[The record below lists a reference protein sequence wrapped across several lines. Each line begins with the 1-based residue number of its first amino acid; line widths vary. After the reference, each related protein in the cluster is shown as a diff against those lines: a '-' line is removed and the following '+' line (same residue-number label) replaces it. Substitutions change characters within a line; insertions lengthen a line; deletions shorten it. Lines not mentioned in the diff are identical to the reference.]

1 MSHTSI
7 LDRWAD
13 QVERRA
19 TAPALA
25 TAERVWSH
33 QELAGLAA
41 GLRDRLATGTG
52 PVLVACADPVPV
64 VAAILACAATGR
76 PFAPVDTRQPAAR
89 WTALLEDLRPGT
101 VLADAAGRS
110 ALAAAGPGPTVS
122 GQHLTVAGQ
131 GELPLL
137 ATESITPLP
146 WAADDWI
153 GISGPDAGYVYFTS
167 GTTGRPKGIRGSFE
181 AVAHFLDW
189 EIAEFGIAPGT
200 RISML
205 TSPGFDAFLRDAL
218 VPLCAGGTAVLP
230 APGAIPVGAALARW
244 LTEQQV
250 DLLHCVP
257 TVFRT
262 LRAAGLA
269 ADSLPRLRSVLMAG
283 EPVRPADIAWWR
295 GLFGDGKELVN
306 LYGPSETT
314 MTKVFRR
321 LTAEDAEAETVP
333 AGHPMPGVEIGV
345 LVGGRP
351 VVDAIGEIEIRT
363 PFPLRGYLG
372 DAAGGFVAPDRYRT
386 GDLGRLGADGTL
398 EVLGRRDQ
406 QVKVNGARVEL
417 GEIEDLLRRHP
428 AVADVCAA
436 LVEEADGE
444 PVLCAYLVADGATDE
459 ELRAHAAE
467 GLPAAA
473 RPALYLRLA
482 AIPRTLSGKADRRAL
497 PSPAAALA
505 GRTGEQP
512 LDGLEAG
519 IAELWREL
527 LHVPAVGRHDDF
539 ALLGGDSLGIARL
552 LDGLRTRFGVEVPLR
567 VYVGDPTVAGLAAA
581 VAAGRADASPE
592 GGRR

>member
-19 TAPALA
+19 AEPALA
-25 TAERVWSH
+25 TAGRDWSH
-33 QELAGLAA
+33 RELAELAT
-41 GLRDRLATGTG
+41 GLRARLAEGTG

-76 PFAPVDTRQPAAR
+76 AFAPVDTRQPAAR
-89 WTALLEDLRPGT
+89 WTALLADLRPGT
-101 VLADAAGRS
+101 VLADAAGRA
-110 ALAAAGPGPTVS
+110 ALAA
-122 GQHLTVAGQ
+122 AGQ

-137 ATESITPLP
+137 EAESVTGLP
-146 WAADDWI
+146 WTADHWRGLD
-153 GISGPDAGYVYFTS
+153 GPDAGYVYFTS
-167 GTTGRPKGIRGSFE
+167 GTTGRPKGILGSFE

-189 EIAEFGIAPGT
+189 EIAEFAITPGT
-200 RISML
+200 RVSML

-218 VPLCAGGTAVLP
+218 VPLCAGGTAVVP
-230 APGAIPVGAALARW
+230 APGAVPVGAALGDW
-244 LTEQQV
+244 LTEQRI

-262 LRAAGLA
+262 LRAAGLTA
-269 ADSLPRLRSVLMAG
+269 GSLPRLRAALLAG

-295 GLFGDGKELVN
+295 GLFGADKELVN

-333 AGHPMPGVEIGV
+333 AGCPMPGVEVRV
-345 LVGGRP
+345 LVAGRP
-351 VVDAIGEIEIRT
+351 VTEAIGEIEIRT

-372 DAAGGFVAPDRYRT
+372 GTPGGFAGPDRYRT
-386 GDLGRLGADGTL
+386 GDLGRLRADGVL

-406 QVKVNGARVEL
+406 QVKVHGARVEL
-417 GEIEDLLRRHP
+417 GEIEDGLRRHP
-428 AVADVCAA
+428 GVADVCAA
-436 LVEEADGE
+436 LVEETDGE
-444 PVLCAYLVADGATDE
+444 PVLCAYLVAEGVTDE
-459 ELRAHAAE
+459 ELRGHAAE
-467 GLPAAA
+467 TLPAAA
-473 RPALYLRLA
+473 RPALYLRLS

-497 PSPAAALA
+497 PSPAAARA
-505 GRTGEQP
+505 GHTGEQP
-512 LDGLEAG
+512 LEGLEAG

-527 LHVPAVGRHDDF
+527 LHVPSVGRHDDF

-567 VYVGDPTVAGLAAA
+567 VYVGAPTVAGLAAA
-581 VAAGRADASPE
+581 VAAGRDGARP
-592 GGRR
+592 GGERR

>member
-1 MSHTSI
+1 MSRTSI

-13 QVERRA
+13 QVGQRA
-19 TAPALA
+19 AEPALA
-25 TAERVWSH
+25 TADRDWSH
-33 QELAGLAA
+33 RDLADLAT
-41 GLRDRLATGTG
+41 GLRARLADGTG
-52 PVLVACADPVPV
+52 PVLVVCADPVPV
-64 VAAILACAATGR
+64 VAAVLACAATGR

-101 VLADAAGRS
+101 VLADAAGRA
-110 ALAAAGPGPTVS
+110 ALAAAG
-122 GQHLTVAGQ
+122 QDA
-131 GELPLL
+131 LPLL
-137 ATESITPLP
+137 DAESVTALP
-146 WAADDWI
+146 FAADAWRGLD
-153 GISGPDAGYVYFTS
+153 GPDAGYVYFTS

-189 EIAEFGIAPGT
+189 EIAEFGVTPGT
-200 RISML
+200 RVSML

-218 VPLCAGGTAVLP
+218 VPLCAGGTAVVP
-230 APGAIPVGAALARW
+230 APGAVPVGAALGRW
-244 LTEQQV
+244 LAEQRIE
-250 DLLHCVP
+250 LLHCVP

-262 LRAAGLA
+262 LRAAGLTA
-269 ADSLPRLRSVLMAG
+269 GSLPRLRAALLAG
-283 EPVRPADIAWWR
+283 EPVRPGDVAWWR
-295 GLFGDGKELVN
+295 GLFGADKDLVN

-321 LTAEDAEAETVP
+321 LTAEDTEAGTVP
-333 AGHPMPGVEIGV
+333 AGLPMPGVEVTV
-345 LVGGRP
+345 LAAGRP
-351 VVDAIGEIEIRT
+351 VTEAIGEIEIRT
-363 PFPLRGYLG
+363 PFPLAGYLG
-372 DAAGGFVAPDRYRT
+372 DARGGFVGPDRYRT
-386 GDLGRLGADGTL
+386 GDLGRLRADGVL

-428 AVADVCAA
+428 GVADVCAA
-436 LVEEADGE
+436 VAEEADGE
-444 PVLCAYLVADGATDE
+444 PVLCAYLVAAAVTDE
-459 ELRAHAAE
+459 ELRAYAAE

-497 PSPAAALA
+497 PSPAAARA
-505 GRTGEQP
+505 GHTGEQP

-567 VYVGDPTVAGLAAA
+567 VYVGAPTVAGLAAA
-581 VAAGRADASPE
+581 VAAGRDGAEPDGE
-592 GGRR
+592 RR

>member
-13 QVERRA
+13 QVESRA

-25 TAERVWSH
+25 TAARVWSH
-33 QELAGLAA
+33 RELAELAT
-41 GLRDRLATGTG
+41 GLRARLADGTG

-64 VAAILACAATGR
+64 VAAILACAAVGR

-110 ALAAAGPGPTVS
+110 ALAAAG
-122 GQHLTVAGQ
+122 QD
-131 GELPLL
+131 ELPLL
-137 ATESITPLP
+137 AAESVTTLP
-146 WAADDWI
+146 WEADGWR
-153 GISGPDAGYVYFTS
+153 GVGGPDAGYVYFTS

-189 EIAEFGIAPGT
+189 EIAEFGVAPGT
-200 RISML
+200 RVSML

-218 VPLCAGGTAVLP
+218 VPLCAGGTAVVP
-230 APGAIPVGAALARW
+230 APGAIPVGAALGRW
-244 LTEQQV
+244 LTEQRIE
-250 DLLHCVP
+250 LLHCVP

-262 LRAAGLA
+262 LRAAGLS
-269 ADSLPRLRSVLMAG
+269 ADSLPHLRAVLLAG
-283 EPVRPADIAWWR
+283 EPIRPADIAWWR
-295 GLFGDGKELVN
+295 ALFAADKELVN

-333 AGHPMPGVEIGV
+333 AGRPMPGVEVSV
-345 LVGGRP
+345 LAGGRP
-351 VVDAIGEIEIRT
+351 VTEAIGEIEIRT
-363 PFPLRGYLG
+363 PFPLCGYLG
-372 DAAGGFVAPDRYRT
+372 EARGGFVAADRYRT
-386 GDLGRLGADGTL
+386 GDLGRLRADGTL

-444 PVLCAYLVADGATDE
+444 PVLCAYLVAGDVTDE

-473 RPALYLRLA
+473 RPALYLRLP

-497 PSPAAALA
+497 PSLAAARA
-505 GRTGEQP
+505 DHTGEQP
-512 LDGLEAG
+512 LEGLEAE

-527 LHVPAVGRHDDF
+527 LHVPSVGRHDDF

-567 VYVGDPTVAGLAAA
+567 VYVGAPTVAGLAAA
-581 VAAGRADASPE
+581 VTAGRDGASPAGE
-592 GGRR
+592 RR

>member
-19 TAPALA
+19 AAPALA
-25 TAERVWSH
+25 TAERDWSH
-33 QELAGLAA
+33 RELADLAT
-41 GLRDRLATGTG
+41 GLRARLADGTG

-64 VAAILACAATGR
+64 VAAVLACAATGR

-89 WTALLEDLRPGT
+89 WTAVLEDLDPGT
-101 VLADAAGRS
+101 VLADAPGRA
-110 ALAAAGPGPTVS
+110 ALAAAG
-122 GQHLTVAGQ
+122 H

-137 ATESITPLP
+137 DAESVTPLP
-146 WAADDWI
+146 WAAGDWR
-153 GISGPDAGYVYFTS
+153 GLTGPDAGYVYFTS
-167 GTTGRPKGIRGSFE
+167 GTTGRPKGIRGGFE

-189 EIAEFGIAPGT
+189 ELAEFAVAPGT
-200 RISML
+200 RVSML

-230 APGAIPVGAALARW
+230 GPGPIPVGAALGRW
-244 LTEQQV
+244 LAEQRIE
-250 DLLHCVP
+250 LLHCVP

-262 LRAAGLA
+262 LRAAGLTTG
-269 ADSLPRLRSVLMAG
+269 SLPGLRAALLAG
-283 EPVRPADIAWWR
+283 EPVRPADITWWR
-295 GLFGDGKELVN
+295 GLFGSDKELVN

-333 AGHPMPGVEIGV
+333 AGTPMPGVEVAV
-345 LVGGRP
+345 LAAGRP
-351 VVDAIGEIEIRT
+351 VTEAIGEIEIRT
-363 PFPLRGYLG
+363 PFPLRGYLAG
-372 DAAGGFVAPDRYRT
+372 PGGGFVGTDRYRT
-386 GDLGRLGADGTL
+386 GDLGRLRADGTL

-428 AVADVCAA
+428 GVADVCAA
-436 LVEEADGE
+436 LVEEDDGE
-444 PVLCAYLVADGATDE
+444 PVLCAYLVAAAATTAGTAAVTDE
-459 ELRAHAAE
+459 ELREYAAE

-473 RPALYLRLA
+473 RPARYLRLA

-497 PSPAAALA
+497 PSPAALA

-519 IAELWREL
+519 IAELWCEL
-527 LHVPAVGRHDDF
+527 LHLPAVGRHDDF

-567 VYVGDPTVAGLAAA
+567 VYVGAPTVAGLAAA
-581 VAAGRADASPE
+581 VAAGRDGSGDGASPAGE
-592 GGRR
+592 RR